1 MEPSRSSDT
10 PMDPLSERLQEL
22 LREHFG
28 FPHFRKGQLDILR
41 SVAAGKDTLAVMPTG
56 GGKSLCYQIPALDRP
71 GLVLVVSPLISL
83 MKDQVKA
90 LKDRGI
96 PAGCLHTGQEYAEK
110 LEVFAELKKA
120 ERFLLYLS
128 PERVQKPAFGE
139 WLKKQKVSLFA
150 IDEAHCVSQWGPDF
164 RQDYH
169 KLNLLRELRP
179 DVPIVALT
187 ATATPQ
193 VLRDVA
199 KQLGLN
205 KPDRHV
211 YGFYRPNLYYQ
222 VEACEN
228 DFVKRAL
235 LRRALARHPEGR
247 VLVYCGTRKQCEELH
262 AELSPDFAGTD
273 FYHAGLE
280 NERRHE
286 IQRDF
291 EAGRARI
298 LIATNAFGMGIDRP
312 DVRLVVHYQ
321 MPANIE
327 SYYQEIGRAGRDGA
341 DSTCLMLYAKRDKG
355 LHSYFITQSEA
366 SEHHRHLRWRGLEAI
381 VQYAE
386 GGECRH
392 GGILTYFRDSFR
404 LGACGH
410 CDVCAPD
417 SPRRIPREIQEET
430 LPTAAPSRKKKS
442 KPLSEAPLSPEA
454 EARQEVL
461 KAWRKAYAQSKDVP
475 AFMVFSNKTLSEL
488 ARHRPQNLAA
498 LEEIYGLGPQ
508 KIETFGA
515 ELLAQIQALAE

>member
-1 MEPSRSSDT
+1 MESLRLADT
-10 PMDPLSERLQEL
+10 PTDATDARLQGL

-41 SVAAGKDTLAVMPTG
+41 SVSSGKDTLAVMPTG

-71 GLVLVVSPLISL
+71 GIVLVVSPLISL

-96 PAGCLHTGQEYAEK
+96 PAGCLHTGQEYKEK
-110 LEVFAELKKA
+110 LEVFSEMRRA

-139 WLKKQKVSLFA
+139 WLKKQKMSLFA
-150 IDEAHCVSQWGPDF
+150 VDEAHCVSQWGPDF

-179 DVPIVALT
+179 DVPILALT

-193 VLRDVA
+193 VLRDIA
-199 KQLGLN
+199 KQLGLQ

-211 YGFYRPNLYYQ
+211 YGFYRSNLYYQ
-222 VEACEN
+222 VEFCEN
-228 DFVKRAL
+228 EAVKRVL
-235 LRRALARHPEGR
+235 LRNALKQHPEGR
-247 VLVYCGTRKQCEELH
+247 ILVYCGTRKQCEELSE
-262 AELSPDFAGTD
+262 ELAPDFSGID
-273 FYHAGLE
+273 YYHAGLE
-280 NERRHE
+280 NEQRHA

-291 EAGRARI
+291 EEGRARI

-321 MPANIE
+321 MPANVE
-327 SYYQEIGRAGRDGA
+327 SYYQEMGRAGRDGA

-366 SEHHRHLRWRGLEAI
+366 SEHHRQLRWRGLEAI

-392 GGILTYFRDSFR
+392 SGILTYFRDSFR

-410 CDVCAPD
+410 CDICAPE
-417 SPRRIPREIQEET
+417 SPRKIRYILDT
-430 LPTAAPSRKKKS
+430 PSPGTKSVKKKKD
-442 KPLSEAPLSPEA
+442 KPLSEEPLGA
-454 EARQEVL
+454 EAQTRQEAL
-461 KAWRKAYAQSKDVP
+461 KAWRKSFAQSKDIP
-475 AFMVFSNKTLSEL
+475 AFMVFSNRTLTEL
-488 ARHRPQNLAA
+488 ARRNPQNLSA

-508 KIETFGA
+508 KIETFGTQ
-515 ELLAQIQALAE
+515 LLAQLQGLAE